1 MRLQELLQDLDYIE
15 LVGSP
20 DRVVAAVHHD
30 SRQVGPDDV
39 FVAIK
44 GQHIDGRKF
53 AANLQAAAVITDGP
67 VTTAEGV
74 AVIRVSCA
82 RRALA
87 QAAASLCGHPGQQ
100 LPVVGITGT
109 NGKTTVSWML
119 ESMATSAGVASAIVG
134 TTGHRIA
141 GQTRP
146 AKHTTPEAPVIQ
158 QILKEAVEA
167 DCGVAIM
174 EVSSIGLEM
183 SRVNCIPFQV
193 AVYTNL
199 SQDHLDFHGTMTKY
213 LRAKARLFEEL
224 LAPKATAVLNG
235 DAPEHSEIKPQ
246 CHQVWR
252 YGTHPSHEIRVRKS
266 ELTLQGTTAV
276 IDTPVGSG
284 ELELPLIGSHNLA
297 NAMAA
302 LGAALALN
310 WPLEESLSGLKNLPI
325 IPGRLEPIE
334 NACDL
339 TVLVDYAHSPDALQ
353 TVLSTIRSISPS
365 NRQIWTMF
373 GCGGDRDRSKRP
385 QMGATAAQL
394 SDHCV
399 LTSDNPRSEDPLSII
414 NDVRSGIT
422 KAIHIEP
429 DRSKAIEWII
439 AAAEPGDIVL
449 LAGKGHERTQSIGN
463 QVIELDDRA
472 LARTALRRREQRP

>member
-1 MRLQELLQDLDYIE
+1 
-15 LVGSP
+15 
-20 DRVVAAVHHD
+20 
-30 SRQVGPDDV
+30 
-39 FVAIK
+39 
-44 GQHIDGRKF
+44 
-53 AANLQAAAVITDGP
+53 
-67 VTTAEGV
+67 
-74 AVIRVSCA
+74 
-82 RRALA
+82 
-87 QAAASLCGHPGQQ
+87 
-100 LPVVGITGT
+100 
-109 NGKTTVSWML
+109 
-119 ESMATSAGVASAIVG
+119 
-134 TTGHRIA
+134 
-141 GQTRP
+141 
-146 AKHTTPEAPVIQ
+146 
-158 QILKEAVEA
+158 
-167 DCGVAIM
+167 
-174 EVSSIGLEM
+174 
-183 SRVNCIPFQV
+183 
-193 AVYTNL
+193 
-199 SQDHLDFHGTMTKY
+199 
-213 LRAKARLFEEL
+213 
-224 LAPKATAVLNG
+224 
-235 DAPEHSEIKPQ
+235 
-246 CHQVWR
+246 
-252 YGTHPSHEIRVRKS
+252 
-266 ELTLQGTTAV
+266 
-276 IDTPVGSG
+276 
-284 ELELPLIGSHNLA
+284 
-297 NAMAA
+297 MAA

-310 WPLEESLSGLKNLPI
+310 WPLEDCLSGLKNLPI

-334 NACDL
+334 NACNL

-422 KAIHIEP
+422 KSIHIEP